1 VRSRAPLS
9 ENHKDGCVSANP
21 ERPNK
26 PPVDPNW
33 SGSIFHE
40 PWWLDVVTGGEFGEV
55 SVAYDGN
62 VVGRLPYITKKWM
75 GFKLLLMPPFTHV
88 LGPAVASGNGK
99 PQTQLSRRLSIIR
112 SLIDQLPPNDYFMQI
127 LGDVSI
133 DALAFQDRGFQVLSQ
148 YTFEIDCRVDLDR
161 IWAAMNFKLRQ
172 HIRRGQ
178 ETFSITTV
186 EDPHHFVQF
195 YRDNLGKQ
203 GRVSF
208 LPLETFPALFSET
221 LARGCGELLCASRP
235 DGKTAAMIF
244 LVWDKATMYY
254 HLSTRCPET
263 GDSSTISLLLWSAI
277 ERAHQR
283 GLIFDLD
290 GVSSSGTARFLSK
303 FGGRPK
309 IRMVVQRSGAVYGA
323 VQYMRQTFARG
334 NHDDTSSY
342 F

>member
-1 VRSRAPLS
+1 MRPPVPLS
-9 ENHKDGCVSANP
+9 EIHKDGCVSIKQR
-21 ERPNK
+21 RPNR
-26 PPVDPNW
+26 PPADPTW

-40 PWWLDVVTGGEFGEV
+40 PWWLNVVTGGEFAEV
-55 SVAYDGN
+55 SVDVNGD

-75 GFKLLLMPPFTHV
+75 GFKLLLMPPFTHI
-88 LGPAVASGNGK
+88 LGPAVSSGTGK

-148 YTFEIDCRVDLDR
+148 YTFQIDCRVDLDS

-178 ETFSITTV
+178 ETFSIATV
-186 EDPHHFVQF
+186 EDPHHFVAF
-195 YRDNLGKQ
+195 YRDNLRKQ

-208 LPLETFPALFSET
+208 VPLETFPALFSE
-221 LARGCGELLCASRP
+221 AHGRGCGELLCANRP
-235 DGKTAAMIF
+235 DGKAAAMIF
-244 LVWDKATMYY
+244 LIWDQATMYY
-254 HLSTRCPET
+254 HLSTRCPEA
-263 GDSSTISLLLWSAI
+263 GDSNTISLLLWSAI

-283 GLIFDLD
+283 GLMFDLD
-290 GVSSSGTARFLSK
+290 GVSSSGTARFLSN

-309 IRMVVQRSGAVYGA
+309 IRMVVQRSGSVYGA
-323 VQYMRQTFARG
+323 IRYLRQAFARDYR
-334 NHDDTSSY
+334 NDTSSY